1 MRLHLTR
8 FHSCIWYKRRRSLW
22 IYEETYEVVVRFL
35 ALFSRR
41 GSHKNPR
48 WSPGKNANNTVH
60 IDDIA
65 GAAWASAEWMTPL
78 GRAAANQLA
87 GEELLFHNDKSKV
100 KEVGEMP
107 PHNIKPVAPL
117 FNLVRFSV
125 FITALHLRM
134 RFRLTTQRALC

>member
-1 MRLHLTR
+1 MKLLYVFRN
-8 FHSCIWYKRRRSLW
+8 FF
-22 IYEETYEVVVRFL
+22 FL
-35 ALFSRR
+35 RR
-41 GSHKNPR
+41 GFHNTPKNPR

-65 GAAWASAEWMTPL
+65 GAAWASAEWMAPL
-78 GRAAANQLA
+78 GRTAANQLA

-107 PHNIKPVAPL
+107 PHNVKPVAPL

-125 FITALHLRM
+125 SIIALDLRM
-134 RFRLTTQRALC
+134 CFRSTIQRALC